1 MPMNSLCAL
10 LLSAFSMFGG
20 IDEKCVSFEKQNGR
34 CAVLIT
40 ECANYKAVYSYND
53 EWIYKKGFPAGSLMK
68 PFSAFIFLS
77 HKNIFLKNP
86 TINCT
91 GRFNFKSLGFNGSK
105 ENAVKTENN
114 ETYIGCSLKKGHGII
129 DLSRAISDSCNVFF
143 LTKASE
149 DPEAFYSMLNEKFL
163 LKKNA
168 AETKLGNLKSSP
180 KISVSREKMIL
191 SAIGEDG
198 YLLYSPAKISSMY
211 ISLLYDSPIREISS
225 DGAGQIISN
234 PIINKK
240 DRKIIKDA
248 MTQAV
253 ISGTMKNIK
262 SSANA
267 KIICGKTGSPSRIGE
282 PLRTHAWGVV
292 FFKYLGKDY
301 LITVFS
307 EKGYGGKE
315 AASLISDILN
325 DL

>member
-20 IDEKCVSFEKQNGR
+20 IDEKCANFEKQNGK

-53 EWIYKKGFPAGSLMK
+53 EWVYRKAFPAGSLIK
-68 PFSAFIFLS
+68 PFSALVFLS

-91 GRFNFKSLGFNGSK
+91 GRFDFKPRGFNGSN
-105 ENAVKTENN
+105 ENAVKSDNN

-149 DPEAFYSMLNEKFL
+149 DPEAFFASLHEKFL
-163 LKKNA
+163 LNINA
-168 AETKLGNLKSSP
+168 ADIKLGNPANSP
-180 KISVSREKMIL
+180 QISISREKMFL

-211 ISLLYDSPIREISS
+211 ISLLYDNAVREISS
-225 DGAGQIISN
+225 DGSGKIIAN
-234 PIINKK
+234 TVINNN
-240 DRKIIKDA
+240 DRKIIRDA

-253 ISGTMKNIK
+253 ISGTMKNIR
-262 SSANA
+262 SSANV
-267 KIICGKTGSPSRIGE
+267 KIICGKTGSPSRIGD
-282 PLRTHAWGVV
+282 PLRTHAWGVA

-315 AASLISDILN
+315 AVSLISDILN